1 MIMNQSM
8 SRHRQLTAALAVV
21 PLLFAACGGSSSD
34 GSTADSWCNFA
45 DESDV
50 VDEIFSSLGADA
62 GDLEAGI
69 TQVESFVKRLPDEAP
84 DEIKEP
90 AKKLAEGTQMLV
102 DAIKAADYNILD
114 ADLSFLENSTLDADL
129 DAASDKLDAYTET
142 NCGRSFSGGD
152 ETDTGVAGDD
162 TVDTSGDAVDD
173 SGDFNPGD
181 GTIREQLVAQ
191 FVSIGLANE
200 EAECIADKLD
210 FNDPAVQSGDIAAML
225 GVFEECGIG
234 LDRLAELGGG

>member
-1 MIMNQSM
+1 M
-8 SRHRQLTAALAVV
+8 AALAVV

-34 GSTADSWCNFA
+34 GSTADAWCDFA
-45 DESDV
+45 DEADV
-50 VDEIFSSLGADA
+50 VDEILSSLGADSS
-62 GDLEAGI
+62 DLEAGI
-69 TQVESFVKRLPDEAP
+69 TQMELFVQRLPDEAP

-102 DAIKAADYNILD
+102 DAIKAADYNVFD
-114 ADLSFLENSTLDADL
+114 ADLGFMQDVTLEADL
-129 DAASDKLDAYTET
+129 DAASEKLDVYTET
-142 NCGRSFSGGD
+142 NCGRSFSSGD
-152 ETDTGVAGDD
+152 DTDTGDGA
-162 TVDTSGDAVDD
+162 VDTSGDAVDD